1 MSSTSS
7 ASTSS
12 VERKLVASLL
22 SWVPSDFESG
32 DELFLALKDCL
43 RRRDNLSYFVDGL
56 VRTEIYPY
64 PSGQLVAQAAMS
76 VAYQEVRIRPD
87 KLHELLT
94 LELTDAQYH
103 IEGEIKLA
111 DMTISLSPE
120 DGVGAYTLEVHNI
133 REIPRIEARGPD
145 TEVYDSHRLQ
155 NLPTRL
161 LTEPHVEQL
170 RLALWSRYD
179 WVTDKVNYINDLRQG
194 LDDHNRPF
202 FDPQEEDADLSEEA
216 ELWESDCDSMSSDDE
231 PDDFEYFA
239 IPQSPIQKDLPPESR
254 TLSLVT
260 PELERLTGQ
269 AQRIMPWM
277 LSSPT
282 FVGSPGI
289 KHTASQKSLATSRK
303 RPGEPAEKNVE
314 PQRKFERIGLAL
326 ETAASLLPILGT
338 GKENNKAFKE
348 AVAKVWSFAQSLE
361 DSDAHPYWTLANT
374 YTVSRDKSPSLEL

>member
-1 MSSTSS
+1 MSSRSLTPVDPSTMSSTSS

-216 ELWESDCDSMSSDDE
+216 ELWESDVGLDLHHC
-231 PDDFEYFA
+231 
-239 IPQSPIQKDLPPESR
+239 QSICLP
-254 TLSLVT
+254 VT
-260 PELERLTGQ
+260 Q
-269 AQRIMPWM
+269 
-277 LSSPT
+277 
-282 FVGSPGI
+282 
-289 KHTASQKSLATSRK
+289 H
-303 RPGEPAEKNVE
+303 
-314 PQRKFERIGLAL
+314 
-326 ETAASLLPILGT
+326 
-338 GKENNKAFKE
+338 
-348 AVAKVWSFAQSLE
+348 
-361 DSDAHPYWTLANT
+361 
-374 YTVSRDKSPSLEL
+374 